1 MGPLTLNVPGGIY
14 TLSHLVRA
22 ELLRDINPHRNH
34 AKVGVQY
41 KYEKMELKQ

>member
-1 MGPLTLNVPGGIY
+1 MGPLTLDVHGGIC

-22 ELLRDINPHRNH
+22 ELLRDTNHHCNH

-41 KYEKMELKQ
+41 EYEKMELKQ